1 MFTHRCSVVRQQ
13 IIGTLGIL
21 QIFGNSIKIALKV
34 PSALISMEEKFLL
47 LIADY
52 IALPV
57 LSSCAENDA
66 EDHDDCLECDVGE
79 ARRLPRP
86 VMNFVEGE
94 GR

>member
-1 MFTHRCSVVRQQ
+1 
-13 IIGTLGIL
+13 
-21 QIFGNSIKIALKV
+21 
-34 PSALISMEEKFLL
+34 MEEKFL

-66 EDHDDCLECDVGE
+66 EDHGDCLECDVGE

-86 VMNFVEGE
+86 VMNLVEGE